1 MVNSSTSRFGFH
13 ESESSKIY
21 YYFRMEKIN
30 GAYYVGFDYS
40 AEGQNPNQQ
49 VDRDYIY
56 NDWIVKIVP
65 GKGQEGITNVGG
77 GETTDTETITKAKY
91 ERKKLMLQGRVFCE
105 DLAKATRAD
114 IDFNDIVFDAFIY
127 KDGSI
132 DIEVKAR
139 GGTLPVSV
147 AGIPITMKQMS
158 NTGVNTDEFQLINIS
173 AEEANAKGWREIVD
187 IPIVVQTSQAGEVI
201 SFELTAQVGKVPQ
214 KICTHIGVH
223 WPKEYARIDKGY
235 PNFRNYVAAWHT
247 DWTSETFEEYLFND
261 IY

>member
-1 MVNSSTSRFGFH
+1 MNMNKRFSLIYIPAALALSTIMTSCH
-13 ESESSKIY
+13 HDI
-21 YYFRMEKIN
+21 
-30 GAYYVGFDYS
+30 
-40 AEGQNPNQQ
+40 
-49 VDRDYIY
+49 DYIPPEESKKMQY
-56 NDWIVKIVP
+56 DAAFVQSFGMSIDSKNDWGFGNTHVT
-65 GKGQEGITNVGG
+65 GSRALTRASEANAALYAT
-77 GETTDTETITKAKY
+77 
-91 ERKKLMLQGRVFCE
+91 GRVFCE
-105 DLAKATRAD
+105 DLGSSLD
-114 IDFNDIVFDAFIY
+114 FDFNDIVFDAFIY

-132 DIEVKAR
+132 NIEIKAR

>member
-1 MVNSSTSRFGFH
+1 MNMNKRFSLIYVPAVLALSTIMTSCHHDIDFIPPKESKKMQYDAAFVQSFGI
-13 ESESSKIY
+13 SIDSK
-21 YYFRMEKIN
+21 
-30 GAYYVGFDYS
+30 
-40 AEGQNPNQQ
+40 
-49 VDRDYIY
+49 
-56 NDWIVKIVP
+56 NDWGFGNTHVTGSRVL
-65 GKGQEGITNVGG
+65 TRA
-77 GETTDTETITKAKY
+77 GEANAALYAT
-91 ERKKLMLQGRVFCE
+91 GRVFCE
-105 DLAKATRAD
+105 DLGSSLD
-114 IDFNDIVFDAFIY
+114 FDFNDIVFDAFIY

-132 DIEVKAR
+132 NIEVKAR
-139 GGTLPVSV
+139 GGMLPVSI
-147 AGIPITMKQMS
+147 AGVPITMKQMS